1 MKKKKII
8 ILILV
13 LIFAILAVFYS
24 IYFFT
29 YFNPGKFGDLELR
42 EDKTF
47 TLKGCD
53 FTEGF
58 YEVDNGKIYL
68 YLTDEPTKTIIF
80 VLDIVNVNKL
90 KIIANGTNCPQY
102 ENAIYIR
109 S

>member
-8 ILILV
+8 ILSLV
-13 LIFAILAVFYS
+13 LIFAILAVFYA

-29 YFNPGKFGDLELR
+29 YFKPGKFGDLELK

-90 KIIANGTNCPQY
+90 KITANGTNCPQY